1 MARYRIAALVSV
13 LVLLGSPGVA
23 QGYQVKWSVNG
34 IGGGPA
40 NSTNYQARST
50 AGQTAVGR
58 IGSSNF
64 LALIGYWQG
73 DILTGIDEEPV
84 QPSIGPLITGLHS
97 PAPNPFRS
105 RTLIRYSL
113 AQETKVLLQV
123 YDPAG
128 RQVKTLVS
136 SAQQPGRYTLPW
148 NGTDDHGRLLANGIY
163 FCRFKAGDYRE
174 VKKLLL
180 TR

>member
-1 MARYRIAALVSV
+1 MARYGIAV
-13 LVLLGSPGVA
+13 LVLVLILFGSPAMA
-23 QGYQVKWSVNG
+23 QDYQVRWSVNG

-40 NSTNYQARST
+40 SSTRYQARST

-58 IGSSNF
+58 MGSPNF

-73 DILTGIDEEPV
+73 DVLTGIDEEPAR
-84 QPSIGPLITGLHS
+84 PNIGSLVTGLRS

-113 AQETKVLLQV
+113 AQEAEVLLQV
-123 YDPAG
+123 YDPTG

-136 SAQQPGRYTLPW
+136 SARHPGRYTLSW